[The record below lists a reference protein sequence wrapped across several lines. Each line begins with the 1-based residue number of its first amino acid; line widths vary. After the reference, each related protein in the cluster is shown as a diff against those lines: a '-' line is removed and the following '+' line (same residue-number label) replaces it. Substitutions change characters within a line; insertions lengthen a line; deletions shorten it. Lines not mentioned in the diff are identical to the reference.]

1 MSGAKEALIV
11 RKKGKQVNSEPYFD
25 QKEIDRMKSEV
36 CELNEWLKQANLIW
50 EGASSDCPDL
60 SNREIQRIFNVY
72 EGMSEEYAREDYVG
86 FGRLYGAFWIGM
98 KKGLR
103 PFLRIGGENCVLIDF
118 SSMNVN
124 LAYFFAGELPPTDED
139 LYDLTGLL
147 CGFENT
153 PEWRKAVKK
162 FVSSI
167 WFCKNKRC
175 LMGFGYQTKN

>member
-1 MSGAKEALIV
+1 M
-11 RKKGKQVNSEPYFD
+11 R
-25 QKEIDRMKSEV
+25 
-36 CELNEWLKQANLIW
+36 W

-86 FGRLYGAFWIGM
+86 FGRLYGAFWIGI
-98 KKGLR
+98 KKYLR
-103 PFLRIGGENCVLIDF
+103 PFLRIEGENCALIDF

-124 LAYFFAGELPPTDED
+124 LAYFFAGELPPTDEN

-147 CGFENT
+147 CGFEKT

-162 FVSSI
+162 FVSSMWFCRNKTMPHGIWIPNQKLKYQDI
-167 WFCKNKRC
+167 WFAVLRRHPKLRKVLSTRNI
-175 LMGFGYQTKN
+175 GYRMAE